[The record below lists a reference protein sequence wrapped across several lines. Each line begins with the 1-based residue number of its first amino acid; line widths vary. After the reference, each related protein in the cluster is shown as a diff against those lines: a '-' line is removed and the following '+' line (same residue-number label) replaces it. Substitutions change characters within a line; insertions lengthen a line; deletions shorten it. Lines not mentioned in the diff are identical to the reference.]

1 MQLTLIPV
9 EMIEDDSWFDGSEG
23 GLKLTP
29 VALAEDGWDSGPVV
43 QPRERLSDIREVS
56 MYPGDLV
63 LYRCEGKL
71 VPAALI
77 ELAAN
82 GCWLARDS
90 RHGRSFIHPG
100 PRGDRDAL
108 AAAGLISKGRDEGP
122 RQSLVF
128 RWRRHAL
135 GRAAPVGQPDRFFP
149 YPA

>member
-1 MQLTLIPV
+1 MHLKLVPV
-9 EMIEDDSWFDGSEG
+9 EMLEDDSWFDGSEG

-29 VALAEDGWDSGPVV
+29 VALSEDGWDAGPVV

-77 ELAAN
+77 ELAEN

-90 RHGRSFIHPG
+90 RHGRSLFV
-100 PRGDRDAL
+100 L
-108 AAAGLISKGRDEGP
+108 APEEIATRLQRND
-122 RQSLVF
+122 
-128 RWRRHAL
+128 
-135 GRAAPVGQPDRFFP
+135 
-149 YPA
+149 